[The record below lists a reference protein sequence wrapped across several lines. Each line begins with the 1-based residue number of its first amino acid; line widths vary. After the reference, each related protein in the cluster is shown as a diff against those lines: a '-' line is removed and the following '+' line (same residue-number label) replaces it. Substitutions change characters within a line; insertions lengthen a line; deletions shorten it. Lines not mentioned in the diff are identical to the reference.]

1 MAGRLF
7 HQPGTQADNS
17 MAKVAVLV
25 PSQELCNL
33 AQPLV
38 GTFPSITLMTLEY
51 IKTSQA
57 ESRARELE
65 RQGCDLIVARGVQA
79 RIIKQSVKLPVV
91 EISVTLQELA
101 SVMLELKS
109 ELALPCPRI
118 GLIGV
123 ANMFS
128 DTSRFN
134 ELFGIELKLYMVRQ
148 NEELANAV
156 SQAQADGCVG
166 VIGGDIV
173 CETARQKKL
182 AYKYIPT
189 GSESVHNALNFA
201 SRVGYAI
208 DLEKHNSAE
217 INALLNYTFNG
228 IIQVDSSGVIR
239 RVNRIGYS
247 LLGQASSTLLG
258 CSIYDALPNLNR
270 TMLEDALLRGKE
282 AYSFLLDINHK
293 GVVVNIAPILVD
305 SQIEGAVLT
314 FQEGQRLID
323 MDSEMRRELYQRGFV
338 ARYNFDNIICDDPE
352 TQALFELAKRI
363 SKFSAPILLTGETGS
378 GKNLLAQCI
387 HNESLLRKN
396 AFVTIDCS
404 AWLPETLDNMLFGN
418 YTVRKDSSVDSYAEM
433 AQDGTLYLSHV
444 EMLPLETQYKLL
456 CLIRGRFLHNGP
468 SRPVAANVR
477 IIASSTVSLI
487 ARVEKGEFRSDLYYA
502 LSVLSLEMLPL
513 RRHRGDILGW
523 TAFYLDEWQE
533 KYKRYV
539 HLTQGA
545 QRYLQEYEWPGNLD
559 QLNSVCERLVLLTQK
574 RNIDEVFLRQQLEQ
588 IAPRTLPGTEQIVL
602 YKDQKAVEIA
612 ALLKKHPEIQHTVS
626 ATTRTPREGE
636 KDGINY
642 HFMSVA
648 DFEDHLAHDQIVE
661 HTKYCE
667 NYYGTLRSEI
677 EGRMKLGIPV
687 ILVIEVEG
695 AGNIKKMY
703 PGATTIFVL
712 PPDMQEL
719 ERRLRCRGTEDEE
732 TIQRRLKRAE
742 TEIANSV
749 NYDEHVVNVEVDS
762 CAESIYS
769 IIQFKLQHGSDE

>member
-1 MAGRLF
+1 
-7 HQPGTQADNS
+7 

-25 PSQELCNL
+25 PNQELEL
-33 AQPLV
+33 IAQPLTEEFSSLQV
-38 GTFPSITLMTLEY
+38 MEVKY
-51 IKTSQA
+51 IRTAYAVQ
-57 ESRARELE
+57 RARELE
-65 RQGCDLIVARGVQA
+65 QQGCDLIVARGVQA
-79 RIIKQSVKLPVV
+79 RLIKRSVRIPLV
-91 EISVTLQELA
+91 EITVTPQELA
-101 SVMLELKS
+101 SVMLDLKEEL
-109 ELALPCPRI
+109 ELDCPRI
-118 GLIGV
+118 GLIGFP
-123 ANMFS
+123 NMFS
-128 DTSRFN
+128 DTSQFN
-134 ELFGIELKLYMVRQ
+134 RLLHIDLRLYMAEQ
-148 NEELANAV
+148 EEQLEEMVDKAL
-156 SQAQADGCVG
+156 QDGCNA
-166 VIGGDIV
+166 VIGGNRV
-173 CETARQKKL
+173 CASAGQKAL
-182 AYKYIPT
+182 PYKFIPS
-189 GSESVHNALNFA
+189 GEESLRNALATA

-217 INALLNYTFNG
+217 INALLNYTFSG
-228 IIQVDSSGVIR
+228 IIQVDKERIIR
-239 RVNRIGYS
+239 RVNRVTNNLLGRS
-247 LLGQASSTLLG
+247 TDVLLGQEISAV
-258 CSIYDALPNLNR
+258 LPNLNQNVL
-270 TMLEDALLRGKE
+270 TDALLHGKE
-282 AYSFLLDINHK
+282 AYAFLLDIDHRA
-293 GVVVNIAPILVD
+293 VVVNVAPILVGE
-305 SQIEGAVLT
+305 QIEGAVLT
-314 FQEGQRLID
+314 FQEGQRLIE

-338 ARYNFDNIICDDPE
+338 ARYTFENTICEDPE

-612 ALLKKHPEIQHTVS
+612 ALLKKHHGNRQQVAAELGVS
-626 ATTRTPREGE
+626 KTTLWRYL
-636 KDGINY
+636 KKYGIDPDY
-642 HFMSVA
+642 H
-648 DFEDHLAHDQIVE
+648 
-661 HTKYCE
+661 C
-667 NYYGTLRSEI
+667 
-677 EGRMKLGIPV
+677 
-687 ILVIEVEG
+687 
-695 AGNIKKMY
+695 
-703 PGATTIFVL
+703 
-712 PPDMQEL
+712 
-719 ERRLRCRGTEDEE
+719 
-732 TIQRRLKRAE
+732 
-742 TEIANSV
+742 
-749 NYDEHVVNVEVDS
+749 
-762 CAESIYS
+762 
-769 IIQFKLQHGSDE
+769 

>member
-1 MAGRLF
+1 
-7 HQPGTQADNS
+7 

-156 SQAQADGCVG
+156 SQAQAD
-166 VIGGDIV
+166 
-173 CETARQKKL
+173 
-182 AYKYIPT
+182 
-189 GSESVHNALNFA
+189 
-201 SRVGYAI
+201 
-208 DLEKHNSAE
+208 
-217 INALLNYTFNG
+217 
-228 IIQVDSSGVIR
+228 
-239 RVNRIGYS
+239 
-247 LLGQASSTLLG
+247 
-258 CSIYDALPNLNR
+258 
-270 TMLEDALLRGKE
+270 
-282 AYSFLLDINHK
+282 
-293 GVVVNIAPILVD
+293 
-305 SQIEGAVLT
+305 
-314 FQEGQRLID
+314 
-323 MDSEMRRELYQRGFV
+323 
-338 ARYNFDNIICDDPE
+338 
-352 TQALFELAKRI
+352 
-363 SKFSAPILLTGETGS
+363 
-378 GKNLLAQCI
+378 
-387 HNESLLRKN
+387 

-612 ALLKKHPEIQHTVS
+612 ALLKKHHGNRQQVAAELGVS
-626 ATTRTPREGE
+626 KTTLWRYL
-636 KDGINY
+636 KKYGIDPDY
-642 HFMSVA
+642 H
-648 DFEDHLAHDQIVE
+648 
-661 HTKYCE
+661 C
-667 NYYGTLRSEI
+667 
-677 EGRMKLGIPV
+677 
-687 ILVIEVEG
+687 
-695 AGNIKKMY
+695 
-703 PGATTIFVL
+703 
-712 PPDMQEL
+712 
-719 ERRLRCRGTEDEE
+719 
-732 TIQRRLKRAE
+732 
-742 TEIANSV
+742 
-749 NYDEHVVNVEVDS
+749 
-762 CAESIYS
+762 
-769 IIQFKLQHGSDE
+769 

>member
-1 MAGRLF
+1 
-7 HQPGTQADNS
+7 

-217 INALLNYTFNG
+217 INALLNYTFSG
-228 IIQVDSSGVIR
+228 IVQVDREGIIR
-239 RVNRIGYS
+239 RVNRISYN
-247 LLGQASSTLLG
+247 LLEHPADTLLG
-258 CSIYDALPNLNR
+258 RPISEILPNLNQNV
-270 TMLEDALLRGKE
+270 LDNALIGGQE
-282 AYSFLLDINHK
+282 AYAFVLDINHK
-293 GVVVNIAPILVD
+293 AVVVNIAPILVD

-314 FQEGQRLID
+314 FQEGQRLIE

-338 ARYNFDNIICDDPE
+338 ARYSFENMICESPE
-352 TQALFELAKRI
+352 TRSMLDLAKRI
-363 SKFSAPILLTGETGS
+363 SKFSAPVLLTGETGS
-378 GKNLLAQCI
+378 GKNILAQCI
-387 HNESLLRKN
+387 HNESLVHNN

-418 YTVRKDSSVDSYAEM
+418 YTVRKDSTVDSYAEM

-444 EMLPLETQYKLL
+444 EMLPPETQYKLL

-477 IIASSTVSLI
+477 VIASSAVNLI
-487 ARVEKGEFRSDLYYA
+487 SRVEKGEFRSDLYYA
-502 LSVLSLEMLPL
+502 LSVLSLEVLPL
-513 RRHRGDILGW
+513 RRRRADILGW
-523 TAFYLDEWQE
+523 TELYLDDWQE

-545 QRYLQEYEWPGNLD
+545 RDYLLDYEWPGNLD
-559 QLNSVCERLVLLTQK
+559 QLCSVCERLVLLTRK

-588 IAPRTLPGTEQIVL
+588 VTPRMLPGTEQIVL

-612 ALLKKHPEIQHTVS
+612 ALLKKYHGNRQKIADELGVSKTTLWRYLKKFDIKPEY
-626 ATTRTPREGE
+626 
-636 KDGINY
+636 N
-642 HFMSVA
+642 
-648 DFEDHLAHDQIVE
+648 
-661 HTKYCE
+661 C
-667 NYYGTLRSEI
+667 
-677 EGRMKLGIPV
+677 
-687 ILVIEVEG
+687 
-695 AGNIKKMY
+695 
-703 PGATTIFVL
+703 
-712 PPDMQEL
+712 
-719 ERRLRCRGTEDEE
+719 
-732 TIQRRLKRAE
+732 
-742 TEIANSV
+742 
-749 NYDEHVVNVEVDS
+749 
-762 CAESIYS
+762 
-769 IIQFKLQHGSDE
+769 

>member
-7 HQPGTQADNS
+7 HQPGTQEDNS

-323 MDSEMRRELYQRGFV
+323 MDSEIRRELYQRGFV

-396 AFVTIDCS
+396 TFVTIDCS

-444 EMLPLETQYKLL
+444 
-456 CLIRGRFLHNGP
+456 
-468 SRPVAANVR
+468 
-477 IIASSTVSLI
+477 
-487 ARVEKGEFRSDLYYA
+487 
-502 LSVLSLEMLPL
+502 EMLPL

-612 ALLKKHPEIQHTVS
+612 ALLKKHHGNRQQVAAELGVS
-626 ATTRTPREGE
+626 KTTLWRYL
-636 KDGINY
+636 KKYGIDPDY
-642 HFMSVA
+642 H
-648 DFEDHLAHDQIVE
+648 
-661 HTKYCE
+661 C
-667 NYYGTLRSEI
+667 
-677 EGRMKLGIPV
+677 
-687 ILVIEVEG
+687 
-695 AGNIKKMY
+695 
-703 PGATTIFVL
+703 
-712 PPDMQEL
+712 
-719 ERRLRCRGTEDEE
+719 
-732 TIQRRLKRAE
+732 
-742 TEIANSV
+742 
-749 NYDEHVVNVEVDS
+749 
-762 CAESIYS
+762 
-769 IIQFKLQHGSDE
+769 

>member
-7 HQPGTQADNS
+7 HQPGTQEDNS

-239 RVNRIGYS
+239 RVNRIGCS

-396 AFVTIDCS
+396 TFVTIDCS

-444 EMLPLETQYKLL
+444 
-456 CLIRGRFLHNGP
+456 
-468 SRPVAANVR
+468 
-477 IIASSTVSLI
+477 
-487 ARVEKGEFRSDLYYA
+487 
-502 LSVLSLEMLPL
+502 EMLPL

-612 ALLKKHPEIQHTVS
+612 ALLKKHHGNRQQVAAELGVS
-626 ATTRTPREGE
+626 KTTLWRYL
-636 KDGINY
+636 KKYGIDPDY
-642 HFMSVA
+642 H
-648 DFEDHLAHDQIVE
+648 
-661 HTKYCE
+661 C
-667 NYYGTLRSEI
+667 
-677 EGRMKLGIPV
+677 
-687 ILVIEVEG
+687 
-695 AGNIKKMY
+695 
-703 PGATTIFVL
+703 
-712 PPDMQEL
+712 
-719 ERRLRCRGTEDEE
+719 
-732 TIQRRLKRAE
+732 
-742 TEIANSV
+742 
-749 NYDEHVVNVEVDS
+749 
-762 CAESIYS
+762 
-769 IIQFKLQHGSDE
+769 

>member
-7 HQPGTQADNS
+7 HQPGTQEDNS

-513 RRHRGDILGW
+513 RRHRGDILG
-523 TAFYLDEWQE
+523 LDRLLSGRVAGEVQALCPPDPGGPSAIC
-533 KYKRYV
+533 RSMS
-539 HLTQGA
+539 G
-545 QRYLQEYEWPGNLD
+545 PGNLD

-612 ALLKKHPEIQHTVS
+612 ALLKKHHGNRQQVAAELGVS
-626 ATTRTPREGE
+626 KTTLWRYL
-636 KDGINY
+636 KKYGIDPDY
-642 HFMSVA
+642 H
-648 DFEDHLAHDQIVE
+648 
-661 HTKYCE
+661 C
-667 NYYGTLRSEI
+667 
-677 EGRMKLGIPV
+677 
-687 ILVIEVEG
+687 
-695 AGNIKKMY
+695 
-703 PGATTIFVL
+703 
-712 PPDMQEL
+712 
-719 ERRLRCRGTEDEE
+719 
-732 TIQRRLKRAE
+732 
-742 TEIANSV
+742 
-749 NYDEHVVNVEVDS
+749 
-762 CAESIYS
+762 
-769 IIQFKLQHGSDE
+769 